1 MSKDPA
7 FLMYS
12 KDWVS
17 GTADMMP
24 DEKGVYIDLLCLQH
38 LGDGLPTDTRR
49 LAKMVGISHDD
60 FLRIWKIVGGKFS
73 RENGKFFNKRM
84 KKEVEKRRQFSEY
97 QRKKANKRW
106 ENKEPEGSPG
116 NAPAM
121 PGDMP
126 GDMPEACIRIEN
138 GNVNVNVSADVDEN
152 ANRGESAERG
162 GKRQSPGTTR
172 KTQFEIQDFIDQVV
186 DEFVAATEGE
196 YIVVSRGKERGA
208 AGKLV
213 NIFKKIFPDA
223 GTRELLDQLRDYF
236 ARCVTIEDPWL
247 RDNMSLS
254 IIISKFNEI
263 NKILKNGR
271 SKQGRGAT
279 PDEII
284 GAVSKYFP
292 IEGYPGR
299 G

>member
-7 FLMYS
+7 VLFYTSDFLT
-12 KDWVS
+12 
-17 GTADMMP
+17 GTAFFNDAQR
-24 DEKGVYIDLLCLQH
+24 GQYIRLLCEQH
-38 LGDGLPTDTRR
+38 QIGHIPPEHMLEVCKTADSPVIKKFVTD
-49 LAKMVGISHDD
+49 D
-60 FLRIWKIVGGKFS
+60 
-73 RENGKFFNKRM
+73 NGFYYNERM
-84 KKEVEKRRQFSEY
+84 EKEIEKRQQFSEY
-97 QRKKANKRW
+97 QRKKAIKRW
-106 ENKEPEGSPG
+106 ENKETEETELCPG

-126 GDMPEACIRIEN
+126 EGMPEACMRIEN
-138 GNVNVNVSADVDEN
+138 ENVNINDSDSGIG
-152 ANRGESAERG
+152 NRGESAERG
-162 GKRQSPGTTR
+162 EKPKKEPQVKTR
-172 KTQFEIQDFIDQVV
+172 DFIDQVV
-186 DEFVAATEGE
+186 DEFIEATGGE
-196 YIVVSRGKERGA
+196 YLIINRGKERGA